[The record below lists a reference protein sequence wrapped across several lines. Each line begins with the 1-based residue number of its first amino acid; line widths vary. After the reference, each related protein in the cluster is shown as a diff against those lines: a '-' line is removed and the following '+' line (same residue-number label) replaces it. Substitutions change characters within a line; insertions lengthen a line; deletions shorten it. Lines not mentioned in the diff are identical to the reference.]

1 MQAYL
6 RKQEKSQISNLN
18 LALKKIKEREQ
29 TIGKVR
35 RSKEIIKIRAEING
49 IDLKIEKNQ
58 WNQKLVLLKVN
69 QTDNP

>member
-1 MQAYL
+1 MIL
-6 RKQEKSQISNLN
+6 
-18 LALKKIKEREQ
+18 EQ

-35 RSKEIIKIRAEING
+35 RSKEIIKIRAEMNG

>member
-1 MQAYL
+1 MQDYL

-18 LALKKIKEREQ
+18 LALEKIQEREP

-49 IDLKIEKNQ
+49 IE
-58 WNQKLVLLKVN
+58 
-69 QTDNP
+69 T

>member
-1 MQAYL
+1 MRQAYL

-18 LALKKIKEREQ
+18 LDLKKTKEREK

-35 RSKEIIKIRAEING
+35 RSKEIIKIRAEMNG

-58 WNQKLVLLKVN
+58 
-69 QTDNP
+69 

>member
-1 MQAYL
+1 MRQAYL

-18 LALKKIKEREQ
+18 LALKKTKEREK

-35 RSKEIIKIRAEING
+35 RSKEIIKIRAEMNG

-58 WNQKLVLLKVN
+58 
-69 QTDNP
+69 